1 MGLLPGPGQGLP
13 RGNPA
18 VAGTSF
24 LLHPLCSLSWLGGA
38 RKAGAQGRGEGD
50 IPVSP
55 TLEMELWEQVFPGV
69 VKQEAKR
76 RLSRTVRMVLQ
87 AIHFVL
93 LSWITAMVRSS

>member
-13 RGNPA
+13 QGNPT
-18 VAGTSF
+18 VAGTTF
-24 LLHPLCSLSWLGGA
+24 LLHPLGGA

-50 IPVSP
+50 ISP

-76 RLSRTVRMVLQ
+76 RLSRRVRIVLQ
-87 AIHFVL
+87 VIHFVL
-93 LSWITAMVRSS
+93 FSWITAMVRSS